1 MTKEKSFFLYI
12 YLKLR
17 LNTVKHNTKV
27 PNLSRKV
34 HDFLLIPSCFFHTPP
49 HFLGTA
55 DRHAL
60 SALKRERK
68 NAMNHHIWVLQRHEI
83 AKRRKKPLLAY
94 RKTRIIYPKMGI
106 AVSRESL

>member
-1 MTKEKSFFLYI
+1 MAKEKSFFLYI

-34 HDFLLIPSCFFHTPP
+34 PSFLLIPSYFFHTPP

-60 SALKRERK
+60 AALKRERK
-68 NAMNHHIWVLQRHEI
+68 NAVNHHIRVFHWHEI
-83 AKRRKKPLLAY
+83 PKKRRKASLSL
-94 RKTRIIYPKMGI
+94 PKDVRHI
-106 AVSRESL
+106 P

>member
-1 MTKEKSFFLYI
+1 ME
-12 YLKLR
+12 
-17 LNTVKHNTKV
+17 HNTKV

-34 HDFLLIPSCFFHTPP
+34 PSFLLIPSYFFHTPP

-60 SALKRERK
+60 AALKRERK
-68 NAMNHHIWVLQRHEI
+68 NAVNHHIWVFQRREI
-83 AKRRKKPLLAY
+83 AKRRIKPLFVY

-106 AVSRESL
+106 ALSRESL

>member
-1 MTKEKSFFLYI
+1 ME
-12 YLKLR
+12 
-17 LNTVKHNTKV
+17 HNTKV

-34 HDFLLIPSCFFHTPP
+34 PDFWLIPSYFFHASP

-60 SALKRERK
+60 AALKRERK
-68 NAMNHHIWVLQRHEI
+68 NAMNHQIWVFQRHEI

-106 AVSRESL
+106 AVSRESR

>member
-1 MTKEKSFFLYI
+1 ME
-12 YLKLR
+12 
-17 LNTVKHNTKV
+17 HNTKV

-34 HDFLLIPSCFFHTPP
+34 HDFLLIPSYFFHTPP

>member
-1 MTKEKSFFLYI
+1 MAKEKSFFLYI

-27 PNLSRKV
+27 PNLSRKGP
-34 HDFLLIPSCFFHTPP
+34 DFLLIPSYFFHTPP

-60 SALKRERK
+60 AALKRERK
-68 NAMNHHIWVLQRHEI
+68 NAVNHHI
-83 AKRRKKPLLAY
+83 
-94 RKTRIIYPKMGI
+94 
-106 AVSRESL
+106 

>member
-1 MTKEKSFFLYI
+1 ME
-12 YLKLR
+12 
-17 LNTVKHNTKV
+17 HNTKV

-34 HDFLLIPSCFFHTPP
+34 PDFLLIPSYFFHTPP

-68 NAMNHHIWVLQRHEI
+68 NAMNHHIWVFLRHEI
-83 AKRRKKPLLAY
+83 PKKEKKCPSCMPKRAQHIP
-94 RKTRIIYPKMGI
+94 
-106 AVSRESL
+106 

>member
-1 MTKEKSFFLYI
+1 ME
-12 YLKLR
+12 
-17 LNTVKHNTKV
+17 HNTKV

-34 HDFLLIPSCFFHTPP
+34 PDFLLIPSYFFHTPP

-60 SALKRERK
+60 AVLKRERK
-68 NAMNHHIWVLQRHEI
+68 NAMNHHIWVLQRREI

-106 AVSRESL
+106 ALSCESL